1 MEFVERPS
9 PNFDERALPVSMIV
23 LHYTGMPSTE
33 GALDR
38 LTSPEAKVSSHYFLD
53 EDGTIYRLVDES
65 KRAWHAGKSRWRG
78 ITDVNSASVGIEIV
92 NPGHEFGYR
101 PFPDEQIAA
110 LIPLVADIKDRHG
123 IGRGNVVGHSD
134 VAPARK
140 EDPGE
145 LFPWEALA
153 KRRLALPSP
162 TRELVDPFWTDA
174 GFLLALERFGYD
186 VTEPQKAVIAFQR
199 RFRPGRIDGIIDGE
213 CRAKLL
219 SLLLPR
225 PQSARHCERS
235 EAIQPCSGLPR
246 RLRLLA
252 MRNGLPYIAPR
263 QRAGRPRVPQGA
275 RGKSGLHGTTV
286 PGNARPLASAGEG

>member
-1 MEFVERPS
+1 MDMIDLPS

-23 LHYTGMPSTE
+23 LHYTGMPDCQ

-38 LTSPEAKVSSHYFLD
+38 MCSPEAKVSAHYCVD
-53 EDGTIYRLVDES
+53 EDGTIYRLVDER

-78 ITDVNSASVGIEIV
+78 VTDVNSASVGIEIV

-101 PFPDEQIAA
+101 NFTDAQMDS
-110 LIPLVADIKDRHG
+110 LIPLVAEIKDRHG
-123 IGRGNVVGHSD
+123 IGRGDVVGHSD

-153 KRRLALPSP
+153 RRRLALPSP
-162 TRELVDPFWTDA
+162 TRDLIDPFWTDA

-186 VTEPQKAVIAFQR
+186 VSDEKKAVIAFQR
-199 RFRPGRIDGIIDGE
+199 RFRPDMIDGIIDGE

-219 SLLLPR
+219 ALLLPR
-225 PQSARHCERS
+225 PQ
-235 EAIQPCSGLPR
+235 
-246 RLRLLA
+246 
-252 MRNGLPYIAPR
+252 
-263 QRAGRPRVPQGA
+263 
-275 RGKSGLHGTTV
+275 
-286 PGNARPLASAGEG
+286 